1 MATFEAQVESLT
13 GLTIGSSGT
22 TPTQAE
28 LSQFLKDGVLDVTNK
43 WLAGHPGDS
52 RLFSRVSAE
61 KTSNTSS
68 PLDLNGATIISVV
81 REDGVTSDNWRPCRE
96 VPSAL
101 QHLVTDKDSLNYA
114 SKFNPVYMISDNGQI
129 SVFPAPGSDPDA
141 FKVYYVNNVPVDKGG
156 SALVYSHSDIG
167 YFMDEKVYLVVLYA
181 GIKALEAKLAEYMI
195 DDEDVELVGALQTNL
210 SNLKQDYFSAFGSPQ
225 QEQPRGG

>member
-195 DDEDVELVGALQTNL
+195 DDEDVELVQALQTNL